1 MVAAPPTTRHDGAMV
16 SRLVVA
22 SLVLLSL
29 LLSCDGVVLRDGDG
43 EGEGE
48 EGEGEGEEGEGEGE
62 EGEGEE
68 GEGEGEG
75 EGEPPPPPPPTIVAT
90 PAPGFLVDVSVD
102 VVLHVANVDATPL
115 TLWCTTD
122 DTAPVPGVS
131 PSCDPGVLVD
141 HTVGLRAIAVD
152 DAGEVIADFFGAY
165 LRTTPEVQALSTTVP
180 LIVLWSTASA
190 PQFKDEVFV
199 PFSLSVFEPVAGV
212 GARALSTTSSLS
224 TRAAIKIRGSSSA
237 GYPKHPWR
245 VETRHVVDDDDDKV
259 PLLGMPAESDW
270 AFNAPLDFDRA
281 LVRNSVAFSM
291 SNAIDRYAPRTVHA
305 EVFVVGDGAVVGLE
319 HNEGVYEVTE
329 LIKRGPHRV
338 NITRLDPDDVL
349 GDAITGG
356 YLFKVDRTGPGEN
369 GFFAGGFNF
378 QQPFVLDDPTEFE
391 ITSAQQRY
399 LQQAL
404 DDIGNA
410 LHAPDFIDP
419 RTGLHYSALLDVDSM
434 IDHHIVN
441 VFTKNPDAFRLSGY
455 WFKDRNGPVNA
466 GPVWDFDRTMGC
478 ASDGRADD
486 PVGFN
491 IFGDATDFLTFGYY
505 EGLFADPAF
514 VNAYVARLREVL
526 VGPLSVENL
535 HAIVDGHVANVAGVV
550 AARHFERWAPF
561 GYGPRGSHDDEV
573 ALLKQWLAQRHAWL
587 LGCANSADFR
597 TCQ

>member
-1 MVAAPPTTRHDGAMV
+1 MLLPRLAVV
-16 SRLVVA
+16 S
-22 SLVLLSL
+22 SLLSL
-29 LLSCDGVVLRDGDG
+29 LAVLSCDGVVLRDADG

-48 EGEGEGEEGEGEGE
+48 AGEGEGEAGEGEGETGEGEGEGEA
-62 EGEGEE
+62 
-68 GEGEGEG
+68 GEGEG
-75 EGEPPPPPPPTIVAT
+75 EGEPPPPAPTIVAT
-90 PAPGFLVDVSVD
+90 PAPGFLVEPSVD
-102 VVLHVANVDATPL
+102 VVLTVQHADANTL

-131 PSCDPGVLVD
+131 PSCDPGVLID
-141 HTVGLRAIAVD
+141 QTVGLRAIAVD
-152 DAGEVIADFFGAY
+152 EAGTVVAEFFGAY
-165 LRTTPEVQALSTTVP
+165 VQATPEVVALSTTVP
-180 LIVLWSTASA
+180 LIVLWSTSSV

-199 PFSLSVFEPVAGV
+199 PFSLSVFEPTAGE
-212 GARALSTTSSLS
+212 GARALQATSSLS

-237 GYPKHPWR
+237 GYPKRPWR
-245 VETRHVVDDDDDKV
+245 VETRHVLDDDDDKV
-259 PLLGMPAESDW
+259 PLLGMPTESDW

-291 SNAIDRYAPRTVHA
+291 SNAIGRYAPRTVHA

-329 LIKRGPHRV
+329 LIKRSRERV

-356 YLFKVDRTGPGEN
+356 YLFKVDRTGPGES
-369 GFFAGGFNF
+369 GFYAGNFNF

-391 ITSAQQRY
+391 ITAAQQRY
-399 LQQAL
+399 LQQTL

-410 LHAPDFIDP
+410 LRAPDFIDP

-434 IDHHIVN
+434 IDHHIIN

-455 WFKDRNGPVNA
+455 WFKDRNGKVNA

-478 ASDGRADD
+478 ASDGRAGD

-514 VNAYVARLREVL
+514 VEAYVARLREVL
-526 VGPLSVENL
+526 AGPLSVANL

-550 AARHFERWAPF
+550 TERNFARWAPF
-561 GYGPRGSHDDEV
+561 GYGPRGGHSDEV
-573 ALLKQWLAQRHAWL
+573 TLLKQWLADRHAWL

-597 TCQ
+597 ACQ